1 LYNKPLI
8 NKLTKIRDVVKNL
21 EHAPNSEEEKKY
33 LQHLM
38 KKYSG
43 KHMAHIAKCNNGG
56 KTYEQ

>member
-8 NKLTKIRDVVKNL
+8 SKLTKIRGVVKNL

-43 KHMAHIAKCNNGG
+43 KHMAYIAKCNNGE
-56 KTYEQ
+56 KNT